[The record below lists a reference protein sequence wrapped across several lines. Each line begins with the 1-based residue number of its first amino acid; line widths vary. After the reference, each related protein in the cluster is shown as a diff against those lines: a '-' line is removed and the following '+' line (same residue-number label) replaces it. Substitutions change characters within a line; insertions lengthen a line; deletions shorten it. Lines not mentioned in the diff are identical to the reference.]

1 MKIMTERSQTAL
13 FCLKYAWFG
22 FWKFIKSQKLRKV
35 TLLGSVETQLC
46 AHVWEFYTDALKHK
60 KDRIFRPWQGSQIR
74 LRCQHLS
81 PGCQKRRSQPLQ
93 CLILMAYDG
102 VEVKDKV
109 KWLGWF
115 TLGASVDVLWDF
127 SSMCDVYL
135 CVSGCA
141 AGVIEPTLRY
151 RPLLENLN
159 TPLILCKQLYNCS
172 AADDK

>member
-1 MKIMTERSQTAL
+1 MLDLAPENSLKVKNWEKWRCSGLLKRSCVPTFGNFTPMHENIKKIVYSDHDKDHRSDSDANT
-13 FCLKYAWFG
+13 Y
-22 FWKFIKSQKLRKV
+22 
-35 TLLGSVETQLC
+35 LLGVKN
-46 AHVWEFYTDALKHK
+46 AV
-60 KDRIFRPWQGSQIR
+60 
-74 LRCQHLS
+74 
-81 PGCQKRRSQPLQ
+81 RSHYNVSFDGLWT
-93 CLILMAYDG
+93 G

-141 AGVIEPTLRY
+141 ARVIEPTLRY

-159 TPLILCKQLYNCS
+159 APLILCKQLYNCS